1 MRAMS
6 TRSAKTAAIASR
18 GLRAARRPRTVELD
32 CVADDSAADDNADSM
47 SELTAGNWDGG
58 AGVAEAAGSVPGAA
72 EAGAASVAGAEGAG
86 GAEGEA
92 AMLAMWT
99 WDSRSAGWATGGGAI
114 RPGTVWI
121 RTVGGW
127 VLTGW
132 RIGD

>member
-1 MRAMS
+1 M
-6 TRSAKTAAIASR
+6 
-18 GLRAARRPRTVELD
+18 RAARRPRTVELD

-47 SELTAGNWDGG
+47 SELTAGSWDGG

-72 EAGAASVAGAEGAG
+72 EAGAASAVGAERAVG

-92 AMLAMWT
+92 TMLAMWT
-99 WDSRSAGWATGGGAI
+99 WDSRSVGWATGGSAI

-121 RTVGGW
+121 RTVGGC

-132 RIGD
+132 RIGE